1 MSRKVSYVP
10 KTVSRIEDVLS
21 LFADY
26 CPTGLACFFGEAEFP
41 DAEELATM
49 MSGGCS
55 AADDVGRVDGGR
67 DTPHQQL
74 ILEAAEHV
82 RETIMSAGGLDSIRS
97 VFELYG
103 VEFPANAQLLREMS
117 YIGRSFRYPS
127 VDEFAYKH
135 HMTPKQFYRKKRKA
149 FVEIAWEIYRR
160 KKMSEKVSQKLS
172 QKAS

>member
-41 DAEELATM
+41 ETEEL
-49 MSGGCS
+49 SLIVS
-55 AADDVGRVDGGR
+55 ARSADGEDVGRVDRGKDVPR
-67 DTPHQQL
+67 QQI
-74 ILEAAEHV
+74 ILEAAENIRDAV
-82 RETIMSAGGLDSIRS
+82 TGVGGLDAFRA
-97 VFELYG
+97 VFALYC

>member
-1 MSRKVSYVP
+1 MPRKVIYVP

-41 DAEELATM
+41 DTEELATM
-49 MSGGCS
+49 MSGGCP
-55 AADDVGRVDGGR
+55 ADDDAGRVDGGR
-67 DTPHQQL
+67 DIPHQQL
-74 ILEAAEHV
+74 ILEAAEHIRDAV
-82 RETIMSAGGLDSIRS
+82 AGVGGLGAFRA
-97 VFELYG
+97 VFSLYDA
-103 VEFPANAQLLREMS
+103 EFPANAQLLREMA